1 MIYKTLLNESMR
13 IEKQLN
19 SIQSQLKKFP
29 KANFY
34 CVQSDNRY
42 KWYQSD
48 GKTQTYIPK
57 SKQKFAEQLATKKY
71 LTLLSQDLIQ
81 EKTAIDFYL
90 RHHKKN
96 PGQAEQL
103 LLKNE
108 EYQRLLAPHFKPLSQ
123 SLFEWANA
131 PYEKNQ
137 QYPDALIH
145 KCISGNMVRSKSEVL
160 IDTLLYT
167 HKIPF
172 RYECAL
178 TLGNDTIYPDFTI
191 RHPHTGNIFYWEHF
205 GLIDQP
211 NYRKKMIYKI
221 NLFTAHQIY
230 PSIQLITTY
239 ETEEHPLSTQTVEKM
254 IEQYFL

>member
-1 MIYKTLLNESMR
+1 MIYKTILNESKR

-19 SIQSQLKKFP
+19 IIQSQLKMLP
-29 KANFY
+29 KQNFL
-34 CVQSDNRY
+34 CIQSDKRY

-48 GKTQTYIPK
+48 GHTKTYIPK
-57 SKQKFAEQLATKKY
+57 SNRKLAEQLAAKKY
-71 LTLLSQDLIQ
+71 LTLLSEDLIQ

-108 EYQRLLAPHFKPLSQ
+108 EYQKLLAPHFKPLSQ
-123 SLFEWANA
+123 SLFDWAHA

-137 QYPDALIH
+137 QYPERLVH
-145 KCISGNMVRSKSEVL
+145 KCVSGNIVRSKSEAM

-211 NYRKKMIYKI
+211 NYRKKMMYKLQ
-221 NLFTAHQIY
+221 LFTSHQIY
-230 PSIQLITTY
+230 PSIQLLTTY
-239 ETEEHPLSTQTVEKM
+239 ETEEHPLSTRIVENM

>member
-1 MIYKTLLNESMR
+1 MLDESQRIKKELETIKNTLS
-13 IEKQLN
+13 
-19 SIQSQLKKFP
+19 KFP
-29 KANFY
+29 SNHFICTEHNGY
-34 CVQSDNRY
+34 F

-48 GKTQTYIPK
+48 GHTKTYIPK
-57 SKQKFAEQLATKKY
+57 SNRKLAEQLATKKY
-71 LTLLSQDLIQ
+71 LTLLSQDLTQ

-90 RHHKKN
+90 RHHKNN
-96 PGQAEQL
+96 PGQAEE

-108 EYQRLLAPHFKPLSQ
+108 EYHRLLSPYFKPLSQ

-191 RHPHTGNIFYWEHF
+191 CHPQTGKIFYWEHF